1 MEPCSS
7 YAHISLISMART
19 FAQIFQF
26 YRLACSIVRHPSH
39 PPNCNWI
46 GLLIGKFPSRLA
58 ISIRFLPTS
67 ILFSLIVLNPT
78 KDSGDEIK
86 AKISPEIEGNLN
98 ILARYWS
105 RMGRRVFLDICR
117 KCGGQ
122 ARRVKYVSRSKGKT
136 YHYLKFIHNN
146 GTVHYWRVGQDENT
160 RVSSTSQSNASVL
173 DSIQDILESKI
184 QGKGLTFREIKDLL
198 EQSYG
203 RTVSP
208 ATIYR
213 NISKMIKLNLISKRT
228 EGRTV
233 LFGRKFGNPSMSE
246 IQVTKRT
253 VGFNFTGQ
261 TLSVNEFV
269 DIRNTG
275 VGLVARHM
283 FYIPNGPID
292 SISAMNI
299 VVFDETSEIPLTKDN
314 ISYSTYGQTVIVIR
328 LSKPLHSSEEVRLF
342 CHYLIPLASNPIKMM
357 IPSNTSS
364 LRVNCEVEKG
374 KDVLMKRT
382 FLDGVK
388 EAPPNMV
395 RRVRNGLDHT
405 VVEAEFENIS
415 RGDYIVI
422 SH

>member
-1 MEPCSS
+1 
-7 YAHISLISMART
+7 
-19 FAQIFQF
+19 
-26 YRLACSIVRHPSH
+26 
-39 PPNCNWI
+39 
-46 GLLIGKFPSRLA
+46 
-58 ISIRFLPTS
+58 
-67 ILFSLIVLNPT
+67 
-78 KDSGDEIK
+78 
-86 AKISPEIEGNLN
+86 
-98 ILARYWS
+98 
-105 RMGRRVFLDICR
+105 MGRRVFLDICR

-146 GTVHYWRVGQDENT
+146 GTVHYWRVGQDENS
-160 RVSSTSQSNASVL
+160 RASSTSQSNASIL
-173 DSIQDILESKI
+173 DSIQDILESKMP
-184 QGKGLTFREIKDLL
+184 GKGLTFREIKDLL

>member
-1 MEPCSS
+1 
-7 YAHISLISMART
+7 
-19 FAQIFQF
+19 
-26 YRLACSIVRHPSH
+26 
-39 PPNCNWI
+39 
-46 GLLIGKFPSRLA
+46 
-58 ISIRFLPTS
+58 
-67 ILFSLIVLNPT
+67 LFSLIILNPT

-86 AKISPEIEGNLN
+86 AKISPEIERNLN

-146 GTVHYWRVGQDENT
+146 GAVHYWRVGQDENT
-160 RVSSTSQSNASVL
+160 RASSTSQSNASVL
-173 DSIQDILESKI
+173 DSIQDILESKM

-233 LFGRKFGNPSMSE
+233 LFERKFGNPGMSG

-328 LSKPLHSSEEVRLF
+328 LSKPLRSSEEIRLF
-342 CHYLIPLASNPIKMM
+342 CHYL

-415 RGDYIVI
+415 RGDTIVI